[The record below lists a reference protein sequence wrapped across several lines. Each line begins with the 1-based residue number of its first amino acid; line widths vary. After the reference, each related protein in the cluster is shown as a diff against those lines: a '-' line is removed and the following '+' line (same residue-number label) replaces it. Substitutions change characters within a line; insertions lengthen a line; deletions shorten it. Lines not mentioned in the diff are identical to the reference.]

1 MKKNCPICGKE
12 LQPKNESGVT
22 KYYCD
27 CTGQL
32 RTVIEILPDDSKG
45 VRQNGSAN

>member
-12 LQPKNESGVT
+12 LQPKNGVT

-27 CTGQL
+27 CMGQL
-32 RTVIEILPDDSKG
+32 RPVIEILPNELKG
-45 VRQNGSAN
+45 VKQNGSAN